1 MTPDPPLAQAI
12 WHAIDS
18 HPQRRVPLAAVQ
30 RAAAAVDSTG
40 AASVGWRE
48 RILAAVTYLRDAG
61 RIELPKTRLDTTGIP
76 PLPLYVT
83 RAAARQAPRSR
94 TPAPVWHSALAW
106 AAALSEQNA
115 LSDADQRFL
124 GAINTWLSKRRGTVV
139 PLRERSLEIFG
150 DEKLLETRVSGPL
163 FTPHRLTLGLLETY
177 LCWPPVERVNLGAG
191 DWLLVENFTT
201 YHSLANRA
209 RELGFDGQII
219 WGAGNGVTTRLA
231 ALATESTRPPQLY
244 YFGDIDAGGFRIA
257 RMAATRAATL
267 QLPHLRAAQGLY
279 ALTEKHGVPRADTN
293 ARSPSPDMLAWTQDW
308 LTEPLNGA
316 VAALLTAKQRIVQE
330 TVGTELLDATTLAD
344 WFSPMAAV

>member
-12 WHAIDS
+12 WHAIES
-18 HPQRRVPLAAVQ
+18 HPQRRVPLVVVQ
-30 RAAAAVDSTG
+30 KAAAAVDNTG

-48 RILAAVTYLRDAG
+48 RILTAVTHLRDAG
-61 RIELPKTRLDTTGIP
+61 RIELPKTRLDATGIP

-83 RAAARQAPRSR
+83 RAADRQAPRTR
-94 TPAPVWHSALAW
+94 TPAPVWHFELAW
-106 AAALSEQNA
+106 AAALSEQHA

-124 GAINTWLSKRRGTVV
+124 GAINAWLSKRRGATV

-163 FTPHRLTLGLLETY
+163 FAPGRLTLDLLETY
-177 LCWPPVERVNLGAG
+177 LCWPPVERVNLGPG

-201 YHSLANRA
+201 YHSIATRA
-209 RELGFDGQII
+209 QELGFDGQVI

-231 ALATESTRPPQLY
+231 ALATEPTLPPRLY

-267 QLPHLRAAQGLY
+267 QLPQLLAAHGLY
-279 ALTEKHGVPRADTN
+279 SLTEKHGVPRADTN
-293 ARSPSPDMLAWTQDW
+293 ARRPSPDMLVWTQNW
-308 LTEPLNGA
+308 LTEPLNGS
-316 VAALLTAKQRIVQE
+316 VAALLAAKQRIVQE
-330 TVGTELLDATTLAD
+330 TVGAELLAATTLAD
-344 WFSPMAAV
+344 WF